1 MDMCELICTLCVQEP
16 PESRRRHQITQ
27 GMGVSHH
34 VDAGF
39 PVLYESS
46 KYI

>member
-1 MDMCELICTLCVQEP
+1 MCELICTMCVREP
-16 PESRRRHQITQ
+16 PESRRRHQIPR
-27 GMGVSHH
+27 GMVVSHY
-34 VDAGF
+34 VAAGF